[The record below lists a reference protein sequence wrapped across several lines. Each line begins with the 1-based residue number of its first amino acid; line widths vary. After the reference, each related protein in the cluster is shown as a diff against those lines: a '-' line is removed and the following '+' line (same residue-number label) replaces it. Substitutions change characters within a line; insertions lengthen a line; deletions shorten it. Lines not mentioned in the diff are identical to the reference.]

1 VNVIQIFRTFSKG
14 LQRLIEEPGEC
25 GFYHTVG
32 NLKSYEVM
40 DGHGVVF
47 KISQTEV
54 SRKVSVLSLY
64 EVFFCEWTTTDMITK
79 LHAFSDL
86 SRESEHSRSGDVVV
100 TRKPESPFLLMA
112 SGSGAR

>member
-1 VNVIQIFRTFSKG
+1 MNVIQIFRTFSKG
-14 LQRLIEEPGEC
+14 LQRLVEEPGEC

-47 KISQTEV
+47 KFSQTEV
-54 SRKVSVLSLY
+54 SRKVSMLSLY

-79 LHAFSDL
+79 LHAL

-100 TRKPESPFLLMA
+100 TSKAGESILA
-112 SGSGAR
+112 DG